1 MVKMLKLLNR
11 CRQLKI
17 KYFYKDTAEDV
28 ESRFDT
34 SNFELDRP
42 SFKGKK
48 KKVIRLMKD
57 ELGEKII
64 KEIVGLNHEP
74 NIDKIYLYSKDPH
87 EVKYWL
93 LINKRESTGIKY
105 LNDSKGLIEYS
116 NDMDDKSIEEYNINK
131 KFGCIWWYD
140 CRCA

>member
-34 SNFELDRP
+34 SNLELGRP
-42 SFKGKK
+42 SFKGKN

-74 NIDKIYLYSKDPH
+74 DIDKIYLYSKDPY

-93 LINKRESTGIKY
+93 LINKRESTGTKY

-116 NDMDDKSIEEYNINK
+116 NDMDDKSIEEYNPNK
-131 KFGCIWWYD
+131 KGKVWLYLMI
-140 CRCA
+140 

>member
-34 SNFELDRP
+34 LNLELGRP
-42 SFKGKK
+42 SFKGKN

-74 NIDKIYLYSKDPH
+74 DIDKIYLYSKDPY

-93 LINKRESTGIKY
+93 LINKRESTSTKY

-116 NDMDDKSIEEYNINK
+116 NDMDDKSIEEYNPNK
-131 KFGCIWWYD
+131 KGKVWLYLMI
-140 CRCA
+140 

>member
-1 MVKMLKLLNR
+1 MVKMLKLLKR

-28 ESRFDT
+28 ESSFDT
-34 SNFELDRP
+34 SNLELGRP
-42 SFKGKK
+42 SFKGNN

-74 NIDKIYLYSKDPH
+74 DIDKIYLYSKDPY

-93 LINKRESTGIKY
+93 LINKRESTGTKY

-116 NDMDDKSIEEYNINK
+116 NDMDDKRIEEYNPNK
-131 KFGCIWWYD
+131 KGKVWLYLMI
-140 CRCA
+140 

>member
-131 KFGCIWWYD
+131 KFGCI
-140 CRCA
+140 

>member
-116 NDMDDKSIEEYNINK
+116 NDMDDKSIEEYNINT
-131 KFGCIWWYD
+131 KFGCI
-140 CRCA
+140 

>member
-11 CRQLKI
+11 CRQLK
-17 KYFYKDTAEDV
+17 KNFFYKDTAEDV

-131 KFGCIWWYD
+131 KFGCI
-140 CRCA
+140 

>member
-28 ESRFDT
+28 ESRFDN

-116 NDMDDKSIEEYNINK
+116 NDMDDKSIEEYNLNK
-131 KFGCIWWYD
+131 KFGCI
-140 CRCA
+140 

>member
-1 MVKMLKLLNR
+1 MLKLLNR

-116 NDMDDKSIEEYNINK
+116 NDMDDKSIEEYNINT
-131 KFGCIWWYD
+131 KFGCI
-140 CRCA
+140 